1 MVLDLFTIPVF
12 IGNIDIK
19 KINLKNQ
26 KYKKMWLSDT
36 KTSYDQSFKN
46 VSDMDKDSLKYLMES
61 IIKILEEKINY
72 SFELRLW
79 NIWEN
84 NYIKDDYQEPHIHEE
99 SDFSFIIYKKV
110 NEGRTVF
117 LNPLRNYFL
126 FYKNIQHMFEDKF
139 IPKCKTGDIVIFP
152 SFLEQM
158 VLKSNK
164 QKTISGNLKFKKI

>member
-1 MVLDLFTIPVF
+1 MF
-12 IGNIDIK
+12 IGSIDVK
-19 KINLKNQ
+19 KINLKKQ

-36 KTSYDQSFKN
+36 ETSYNQSFEN
-46 VSDMDKDSLKYLMES
+46 VSNMDKESLKYLMES

-72 SFELRLW
+72 RFELKLW

-152 SFLEQM
+152 SFLEHM